1 MAKHRVNWHLD
12 MGKDQHREGAIIDLD
27 EKLSAQLVPL
37 GVVTPLEEE
46 APVAQETIEPEKL
59 AKLTKAQ
66 LVDYAKAKFGKELD
80 PSSAS
85 KDQLLAEI
93 AALAAVEVSE

>member
-27 EKLSAQLVPL
+27 KKLSAQLVPL

-46 APVAQETIEPEKL
+46 APSVQETIEPAKL
-59 AKLTKAQ
+59 VKLTKAQ
-66 LVDYAKAKFGKELD
+66 LVEYAKAKFGKDIEG
-80 PSSAS
+80 S

-93 AALAAVEVSE
+93 AALAAAEVSE